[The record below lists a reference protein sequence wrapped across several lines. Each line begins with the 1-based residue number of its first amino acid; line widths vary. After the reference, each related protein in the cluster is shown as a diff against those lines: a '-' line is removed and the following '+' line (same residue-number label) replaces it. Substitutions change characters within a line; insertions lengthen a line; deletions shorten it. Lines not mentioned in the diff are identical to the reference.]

1 MTQFAGP
8 NLKSTEI
15 SRTPFPGVMLAMRS
29 VILLVAAL
37 SATLGVRT
45 PAQCPPRSVAPLV
58 GKAEPFEDE
67 IVHFEA
73 ADRISPPQKGSVVF
87 VGSSSIR
94 VWPNLQADFPNS
106 KVLQRGFG
114 GSTLAQVDH
123 YAPRIVLPYCPRL
136 IVLYAGDNDLAEGR
150 SPEQILA
157 DFKTFVGLVR
167 SPMPNTRIVFVSIK
181 PSTARVA
188 LLEKMREA
196 NALIRQYIAADPS
209 LTYVDVFTPMLGPT
223 GLPRGE
229 LFQSDGLHM
238 NAQGYA
244 IWQGLL
250 QPLVS
255 ATAR

>member
-1 MTQFAGP
+1 
-8 NLKSTEI
+8 
-15 SRTPFPGVMLAMRS
+15 MRS
-29 VILLVAAL
+29 PLLLVAAL
-37 SATLGVRT
+37 TAGLGARS
-45 PAQCPPRSVAPLV
+45 PAQCPSPRPTAVA
-58 GKAEPFEDE
+58 AELQPFADE
-67 IVHFEA
+67 IAGFEA
-73 ADRISPPQKGSVVF
+73 ADKLSPPPRNSVVF

-94 VWPNLQADFPNS
+94 MWPNLKGDFPGVQ
-106 KVLQRGFG
+106 VLQRGFG

-150 SPEQILA
+150 TPQQILT

-167 SPMPNTRIVFVSIK
+167 ASMPKTRIVFVSIK

-188 LLEKMREA
+188 LLDKMRET
-196 NALIRQYIAADPS
+196 NALVSRYIAADPS
-209 LTYVDVFTPMLGPT
+209 LTYVDVFAPMLDPT
-223 GLPRGE
+223 GRPREE

-244 IWQGLL
+244 IWRNLL

-255 ATAR
+255 ATTR

>member
-1 MTQFAGP
+1 
-8 NLKSTEI
+8 
-15 SRTPFPGVMLAMRS
+15 MRS
-29 VILLVAAL
+29 ILLLVAAL
-37 SATLGVRT
+37 SAAPGVRT
-45 PAQCPPRSVAPLV
+45 PAQCPPKPPAPLV
-58 GKAEPFEDE
+58 GAAQRFEDE
-67 IVHFEA
+67 IASFQA
-73 ADRISPPQKGSVVF
+73 ADKLSSPPKGSVLF

-94 VWPNLQADFPNS
+94 VWPNLKADFPNID
-106 KVLQRGFG
+106 VLQRGFG
-114 GSTLAQVDH
+114 GSTLDEVDH

-150 SPEQILA
+150 TPEQILA

-167 SPMPNTRIVFVSIK
+167 PPMPKTRIIFVSIK

-188 LLEKMREA
+188 LLGKMREA
-196 NALIRQYIAADPS
+196 NALVRQYVATDPS
-209 LTYVDVFTPMLGPT
+209 LTYVDVFTPMLDSAGI
-223 GLPRGE
+223 PRGE

-244 IWQGLL
+244 IWRGLL

>member
-1 MTQFAGP
+1 
-8 NLKSTEI
+8 
-15 SRTPFPGVMLAMRS
+15 MRS
-29 VILLVAAL
+29 TLLLVAAL
-37 SATLGVRT
+37 SAALGARA
-45 PAQCPPRSVAPLV
+45 PAQCPPKAPAPLA
-58 GKAEPFEDE
+58 GAAQPFEDE
-67 IVHFEA
+67 IANFEA
-73 ADRISPPQKGSVVF
+73 ADRLSSPAKGSVLF

-94 VWPNLQADFPNS
+94 VWPNLKSDFPNVD
-106 KVLQRGFG
+106 VLHRGFG
-114 GSTLAQVDH
+114 GSTLDEVDH

-150 SPEQILA
+150 TPEQILA

-167 SPMPNTRIVFVSIK
+167 APMPKTRIIFVSIK

-188 LLEKMREA
+188 LLGKMREA
-196 NALIRQYIAADPS
+196 NALVRQYIATDPT
-209 LTYVDVFTPMLGPT
+209 LTYVDVFTPMLDPT
-223 GLPRGE
+223 GVPRGE

-244 IWQGLL
+244 IWRGLL

>member
-1 MTQFAGP
+1 
-8 NLKSTEI
+8 
-15 SRTPFPGVMLAMRS
+15 MRS
-29 VILLVAAL
+29 TLLLVVAL
-37 SATLGVRT
+37 SAALGVRT
-45 PAQCPPRSVAPLV
+45 PAQCPPKAPASVVSEPQ
-58 GKAEPFEDE
+58 PFENE
-67 IVHFEA
+67 IAQFEA
-73 ADRISPPQKGSVVF
+73 ADRISPPRMGSVLF

-94 VWPNLQADFPNS
+94 VWPNLKADFPNID
-106 KVLQRGFG
+106 VLQRGFG
-114 GSTLAQVDH
+114 GSTLDQVDH
-123 YAPRIVLPYCPRL
+123 YAPRIVLPYCPRM

-150 SPEQILA
+150 TPEQILT

-167 SPMPNTRIVFVSIK
+167 APMARTRIVFIAIK

-196 NALIRQYIAADPS
+196 NELVRQYIVTDRS

-223 GLPRGE
+223 GLPRAE

-244 IWQGLL
+244 IWRGLL

>member
-1 MTQFAGP
+1 
-8 NLKSTEI
+8 
-15 SRTPFPGVMLAMRS
+15 MRS
-29 VILLVAAL
+29 ILLLVAAL
-37 SATLGVRT
+37 SAAPGVRT
-45 PAQCPPRSVAPLV
+45 SAQCPPKPPAPLV
-58 GKAEPFEDE
+58 GAAQRFEDE
-67 IVHFEA
+67 IASFQA
-73 ADRISPPQKGSVVF
+73 ADKLSSPPKGSVLF

-94 VWPNLQADFPNS
+94 VWPNLKADFPNID
-106 KVLQRGFG
+106 VLQRGFG
-114 GSTLAQVDH
+114 GSTLDEVDH

-150 SPEQILA
+150 TPEQILA

-167 SPMPNTRIVFVSIK
+167 PPMPKTRIIFVSIK

-188 LLEKMREA
+188 LLGKMREA
-196 NALIRQYIAADPS
+196 NALVRQYVATDPS
-209 LTYVDVFTPMLGPT
+209 LTYVDVFTPMLDSAGI
-223 GLPRGE
+223 PRGE

-244 IWQGLL
+244 IWRGLL

>member
-1 MTQFAGP
+1 
-8 NLKSTEI
+8 
-15 SRTPFPGVMLAMRS
+15 MRS
-29 VILLVAAL
+29 TLLLVAAL
-37 SATLGVRT
+37 SAAVGVRT
-45 PAQCPPRSVAPLV
+45 PAQCPPKAPASLV
-58 GKAEPFEDE
+58 GAGQRFEDE
-67 IVHFEA
+67 IAGFEA
-73 ADRISPPQKGSVVF
+73 ADRVSPPPRGSVLF

-94 VWPNLQADFPNS
+94 VWPHLEADFPNID
-106 KVLQRGFG
+106 VLQRGFG
-114 GSTLAQVDH
+114 GSTLDEVDH

-150 SPEQILA
+150 TPKQILA

-167 SPMPNTRIVFVSIK
+167 PPMPKTRIVFVSIK

-188 LLEKMREA
+188 LLAKMREA
-196 NALIRQYIAADPS
+196 NALVRQYIGTDPS
-209 LTYVDVFTPMLGPT
+209 LTYLDVFTPMLGPT
-223 GLPRGE
+223 GLPRHE

>member
-1 MTQFAGP
+1 
-8 NLKSTEI
+8 
-15 SRTPFPGVMLAMRS
+15 
-29 VILLVAAL
+29 
-37 SATLGVRT
+37 
-45 PAQCPPRSVAPLV
+45 
-58 GKAEPFEDE
+58 
-67 IVHFEA
+67 
-73 ADRISPPQKGSVVF
+73 
-87 VGSSSIR
+87 
-94 VWPNLQADFPNS
+94 
-106 KVLQRGFG
+106 
-114 GSTLAQVDH
+114 
-123 YAPRIVLPYCPRL
+123 VLPYCPRM

-150 SPEQILA
+150 TPEQILT

-167 SPMPNTRIVFVSIK
+167 APMAKTRIVFIAIK

-196 NALIRQYIAADPS
+196 NALVRQYIVTDRS

-223 GLPRGE
+223 GLPRAE

-244 IWQGLL
+244 IWRGLL

>member
-1 MTQFAGP
+1 
-8 NLKSTEI
+8 
-15 SRTPFPGVMLAMRS
+15 MRS
-29 VILLVAAL
+29 TLLLAAAL

-45 PAQCPPRSVAPLV
+45 PAQCPPKPAAPLV
-58 GKAEPFEDE
+58 GAGQRFEDE
-67 IVHFEA
+67 IANFEA
-73 ADRISPPQKGSVVF
+73 ADRFSPPLRGGVLF

-94 VWPNLQADFPNS
+94 VWPHLKADFPNID
-106 KVLQRGFG
+106 VLQRGFG
-114 GSTLAQVDH
+114 GSTLDEVDLF
-123 YAPRIVLPYCPRL
+123 APRIVLPYCPRL

-150 SPEQILA
+150 TPKQILA

-167 SPMPNTRIVFVSIK
+167 APMPKTRIVFVSIK

-188 LLEKMREA
+188 LLGKMREA
-196 NALIRQYIAADPS
+196 NALVRQYIATDPS
-209 LTYVDVFTPMLGPT
+209 LTYVDVFTPMLEPT
-223 GLPRGE
+223 GVPRGE

-244 IWQGLL
+244 IWRGLL

>member
-1 MTQFAGP
+1 
-8 NLKSTEI
+8 
-15 SRTPFPGVMLAMRS
+15 MRS
-29 VILLVAAL
+29 ILLLVAAL
-37 SATLGVRT
+37 SAAPGVRT
-45 PAQCPPRSVAPLV
+45 PAQCPPKPPAPLV
-58 GKAEPFEDE
+58 GAAQRFEDE
-67 IVHFEA
+67 IASFEA
-73 ADRISPPQKGSVVF
+73 ADKLSSPSKGSVLF

-94 VWPNLQADFPNS
+94 VWPNLKADFPNID
-106 KVLQRGFG
+106 VLQRGFG
-114 GSTLAQVDH
+114 GSTLDEVDH

-150 SPEQILA
+150 TPEQILA

-167 SPMPNTRIVFVSIK
+167 RPMPKTRIIFVSIK

-188 LLEKMREA
+188 LLGKMREA
-196 NALIRQYIAADPS
+196 NALVRQYVATDPS
-209 LTYVDVFTPMLGPT
+209 LTYVDVFTPMLDSAGI
-223 GLPRGE
+223 PRGE

-244 IWQGLL
+244 IWRDLL